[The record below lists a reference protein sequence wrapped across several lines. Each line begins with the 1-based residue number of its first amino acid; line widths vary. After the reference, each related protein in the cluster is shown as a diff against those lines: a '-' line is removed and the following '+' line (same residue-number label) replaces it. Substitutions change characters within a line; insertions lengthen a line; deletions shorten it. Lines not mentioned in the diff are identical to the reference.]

1 MASHRDDTA
10 TTSDDADSDNAGPR
24 RGFIRRHRA
33 LSAVVGLFATLLLI
47 AGGFAIWLNS
57 SLGDIERV
65 PVTLEDADRP
75 APSEDGD
82 AINILLLGTDAGS
95 ERNTDGR
102 SILQDAASGDWP
114 SGKYRSDATLLVHIP
129 GDRESAVVMSIPR
142 DSYVE
147 VNDERGESTG
157 RNKIN
162 SALSLYGPSGAI
174 STVENLTD
182 LRLDHVAMVDWDGF
196 RSITDSLGGIT
207 MTTDEGTSEYD
218 GEQALDYVRERYD
231 VEGGDFG
238 RIQRQQNFLR
248 AVMVQTLSRDTLT
261 NPLRLRSTVSSV
273 AQNLAVDDDWSNGD
287 IRSLAVAMR
296 GVRPGDVTFMTVP
309 TQGTD
314 TVPDAGS
321 IVRLDP
327 DGLTSLFEAVSEGG
341 LVEYLDANP
350 DLTLPPSDE
359 VD

>member
-1 MASHRDDTA
+1 MGSHRDDTSTA
-10 TTSDDADSDNAGPR
+10 TTDEPSRPS
-24 RGFIRRHRA
+24 FLRRHRA
-33 LSAVVGLFATLLLI
+33 LAVLAGLIGAFVLVTA
-47 AGGFAIWLNS
+47 GFAVWLNS

-65 PVTLEDADRP
+65 PVTLAETDRP
-75 APSEDGD
+75 APAEDQG
-82 AINILLLGTDAGS
+82 ALNILMLGTDSGS
-95 ERNTDGR
+95 ERSDS
-102 SILQDAASGDWP
+102 SILEDAASGDWP
-114 SGKYRSDATLLVHIP
+114 AGKHRSDATLLVHVP

-147 VNDERGESTG
+147 VYDETGAAAG

-162 SALSLYGPSGAI
+162 AALSLHGPSGAI

-196 RSITDSLGGIT
+196 RAITDSLGGIT
-207 MTTDEGTSEYD
+207 MTTDEGTRGYD
-218 GEQALDYVRERYD
+218 GEEALDYVRDRTT

-273 AQNLAVDDDWSNGD
+273 AQNLAVDEDWSNGD
-287 IRSLAVAMR
+287 IRSLAVSMR
-296 GVRPGDVTFMTVP
+296 GIRPADVTFMTVP
-309 TQGTD
+309 TLGTD

-327 DGLTSLFEAVSEGG
+327 DGFPALFEAVSDGT
-341 LVEYLDANP
+341 LVDYLEANP
-350 DLTLPPSDE
+350 ELTLPPSDE